1 MGDQKH
7 TMPSGKNEE
16 LDLGQLLQFFK
27 RGLESMFKTLLRIFL
42 YLKMNA
48 ITLAVLLVL
57 GILIGFLLKEFGDKK
72 LKSEVIVKPNFES
85 SDYLYDVVEELQ
97 SKILAKDTLFF
108 KNLGIDVTGLKDFEI
123 HVEPIEKNEKDKEKL
138 KENNNYLEIL
148 QNYKDNDFVLEA
160 VRAEVIKNAILTHR
174 ITFSHRNPKKGEE
187 YVTKLLA
194 YMNNNPYFNELKKVY
209 TENAIIK
216 IEKNKELIK
225 QIDELIANYSKQ
237 LSAEENNQGRE
248 GFLLFDK
255 EKGLDVPSLLTLKNG
270 LLKEIEKKQIEA
282 VEQRDAINIINLG
295 KTQVVEKQFLNNSIL
310 LLPTILIGAFFLW
323 SLLVYLNRKSKQLL

>member
-1 MGDQKH
+1 MQPNSPDQK
-7 TMPSGKNEE
+7 EE
-16 LDLGQLLQFFK
+16 LDLGHLLQLFEK
-27 RGLESMFKTLLRIFL
+27 GLDRMFRTILRIFL
-42 YLKMNA
+42 FLKRNA
-48 ITLAVLLVL
+48 IKLGALLIVGL
-57 GILIGFLLKEFGDKK
+57 VIGFLLKEFGDKK

-85 SDYLYDVVEELQ
+85 GDYLYDVVAELQ
-97 SKILAKDTLFF
+97 SKIVDKDTLFF
-108 KNLGIDVTGLKDFEI
+108 KNLGIDVNGLKDFEI
-123 HVEPIEKNEKDKEKL
+123 HVQPIEKTELDKEKI

-160 VRAEVIKNAILTHR
+160 VRSEVIKNAILTDR

-187 YVTKLLA
+187 YVTKLLD
-194 YMNNNPYFNELKKVY
+194 YMNNNPYFNELRKVY
-209 TENAIIK
+209 AENALIK

-237 LSAEENNQGRE
+237 LSANENNQGQE

-282 VEQRDAINIINLG
+282 VEQRDAIRIINLG
-295 KTQVVEKQFLNNSIL
+295 KTQVVEKQFLNNSTQLI
-310 LLPTILIGAFFLW
+310 PTIFIGAFLLW
-323 SLLVYLNRKSKQLL
+323 SLLAYLDRKSKQLL